1 MEGVV
6 FMASQYVKAS
16 MLGQLLKSLPSFL
29 DKTLTWLDDTD
40 LQVKDQEEIKDE
52 KTGQTV
58 GYMYTAKTGGNH
70 KFRVKVMYSSGRDDI
85 CDVYLLG
92 NEGQKGKKAHLREKE
107 VEDFI
112 TDWVESTYNESFETI
127 EDGGEDFEVNEDF
140 DNRVDEDIEESTKL
154 YAKLTK
160 VQGNEEVILNGIF
173 ANYDPIE
180 AYADLEDVLDSDEFL
195 DSLED
200 GDNLFVITPEDDFYD
215 IDTCDTIPETPIVNH
230 LCAILQSALSLRTQ
244 FIYLIL
250 QANKQADLMTK
261 DRIRSILYVV
271 EDEINFII
279 NYREFVENQT
289 VSCEDML
296 NASSITCNESLDRCI
311 ADHIT
316 ILEYSYPNLPHNLQ
330 QLIDSWINTLQ
341 TV

>member
-1 MEGVV
+1 
-6 FMASQYVKAS
+6 MASQYVKAN

-29 DKTLTWLDDTD
+29 DKTLTWLNDTD

-160 VQGNEEVILNGIF
+160 VQGSDEVVLNGIF

-195 DSLED
+195 DSLDD
-200 GDNLFVITPEDDFYD
+200 GDNLFVITPEDDSYD
-215 IDTCDTIPETPIVNH
+215 IDTCDTIPETPIVGTLH
-230 LCAILQSALSLRTQ
+230 TILNSALCLKIQ

-250 QANKQADLMTK
+250 QANKQNDVITK
-261 DRIRSILYVV
+261 DRIRSITYIV
-271 EDEINFII
+271 EDEIHLII
-279 NYREFVENQT
+279 NYREFVDQQTISWKDMINTFSGACNGDLNQ
-289 VSCEDML
+289 
-296 NASSITCNESLDRCI
+296 CI

-316 ILEYSYPNLPHNLQ
+316 VLEYSYPNLPHNLQ
-330 QLIDSWINTLQ
+330 TLIDGWINTLQ